1 MLGILR
7 KDQKT
12 THKITALDTVR
23 ANIMIADND
32 LKITYIN
39 PSVASFL
46 RQAEADL
53 RKELPN
59 FNVDTLVGSKIDVF
73 HKNPVHQQ
81 RMLGAMTRPHSAT
94 IRVGSHQFD
103 LLVSPLM
110 KDGRRIGYVV
120 EWADAKERLLNL
132 DYASQ
137 IAAIQ
142 RSQAVIEFDTD
153 GTVRTANENF
163 LTLFGYE
170 MAEVQGRH
178 HSQFVEPEQRTSRE
192 YREFWESLRR
202 GQYLSGQHRR
212 IAKGGRQLWIE
223 GSYNPI
229 IDAGGKVV
237 KIMKI
242 ASDVSAQ
249 ITLLSDLKT
258 LLDRNFGE
266 IDLAMAQSSSEVRSA
281 ALAAEQTSANVQTVA
296 ASAEE
301 LAASIGEIA
310 QSMANSRTAADTV
323 YDKANAVGANA
334 ARLTDAAQSMNGI
347 VGLIQNIASQ
357 INLLALNATIEAA
370 RAGEAGKGF
379 AVVASE
385 VKNLANQAAKATE
398 QITREIDLIQAT
410 SSEVAG
416 ALDGIR
422 TGIETVRSFVT
433 ATASAVEEQNSV
445 TQSVSGNMQS
455 AATSVQTASA
465 NIAGISGAVSQMA
478 QAVER
483 TRSAAVVLVR

>member
-1 MLGILR
+1 MLGMLR
-7 KDQKT
+7 KDYKIINKT
-12 THKITALDTVR
+12 TALDTVR

-46 RQAEADL
+46 REAEADL

-81 RMLGAMTRPHSAT
+81 RMLGALTRPHNAT

-110 KDGRRIGYVV
+110 KDGQRIGFVV

-132 DYASQ
+132 DYAAQ
-137 IAAIQ
+137 VAAIH

-163 LTLFGYE
+163 LTSFGFHLDE
-170 MAEVQGRH
+170 IKGKH
-178 HSQFVEPEQRTSRE
+178 HSLFIDAEHKASAE
-192 YREFWESLRR
+192 YDAFWDDLRR
-202 GQYLSGQHRR
+202 GKYRSGQYRR
-212 IAKGGRQLWIE
+212 FGKQGKVVWIE

-229 IDAGGKVV
+229 FDEHGKVV
-237 KIMKI
+237 KVVKF
-242 ASDVSAQ
+242 ATD
-249 ITLLSDLKT
+249 ITNQMNLLRDLKV
-258 LLDRNFGE
+258 LLDQNFGE
-266 IDLAMAQSSSEVRSA
+266 IDQAMAQSSSEVRSA
-281 ALAAEQTSANVQTVA
+281 SLAAEQTSANVQTVA

-301 LAASIGEIA
+301 LAASIGEIS
-310 QSMANSRTAADTV
+310 QSMANSRTAADSV

-334 ARLTDAAQSMNGI
+334 GRLTEAAQSMNSI

-398 QITREIDLIQAT
+398 QITREIDLIQTT
-410 SSEVAG
+410 SGEVAG

-465 NIAGISGAVSQMA
+465 NIAGISTAVAQMA